1 MNAYTGY
8 ADESLLLY
16 PMVPLGLKE
25 IRDGWQ
31 RRLSVASVLGWLYTV
46 STDRMYLVPRLKT
59 QYRRTCFALTTQSDS
74 LWEVGQLWEE

>member
-8 ADESLLLY
+8 ARESLLPY

-25 IRDGWQ
+25 IRDGRQ

-46 STDRMYLVPRLKT
+46 STDRMSLVPRLKT